1 MDSSS
6 SYHTCA
12 SVDVSKLSPAMFDSV
27 LAMANS
33 NALTQRRVEFAENNY
48 VSQETKTYCN
58 VSYKIS
64 NFIFYTNSN
73 KFLFSQQKKGCKY
86 DNNSNGYDKENI
98 CNKNLVKVENADDTS
113 FEFSMMRRR
122 SMDEVCVLIKIY

>member
-12 SVDVSKLSPAMFDSV
+12 SVDVSKLSPPLDPA
-27 LAMANS
+27 LCS
-33 NALTQRRVEFAENNY
+33 NNNKVLTQRRVEFAENNN
-48 VSQETKTYCN
+48 VAIDAKSYCN
-58 VSYKIS
+58 VSIICSITIHYFVI
-64 NFIFYTNSN
+64 IY
-73 KFLFSQQKKGCKY
+73 FLLFPKKGCKY
-86 DNNSNGYDKENI
+86 DSSSKGYDKENI

-122 SMDEVCVLIKIY
+122 SIDEVCFQFFFS